1 MPLLFPPQC
10 EPLPCCQ
17 PLVSRLFSCSSCK
30 AVVEAQQWVSLVP
43 EAIQAYAAQLD
54 AAAVRA
60 GSAKA
65 GLMFPIKFDSQE
77 AEVCAG
83 MGVRGRI
90 ELRTFVG
97 MWK

>member
-1 MPLLFPPQC
+1 MF
-10 EPLPCCQ
+10 
-17 PLVSRLFSCSSCK
+17 
-30 AVVEAQQWVSLVP
+30 EAQQWVSLVP

-77 AEVCAG
+77 AEVGGCEG
-83 MGVRGRI
+83 RVRGQPGRSHCN
-90 ELRTFVG
+90 G
-97 MWK
+97 